1 MTNFIALYRGET
13 VSGAQ
18 IVALSADPDIVRE
31 FTARLLEGCPRP
43 REEPGPPYGDE
54 RRQALRVV
62 RDGHDL
68 HGSP

>member
-13 VSGAQ
+13 VSGAH
-18 IVALSADPDIVRE
+18 IVALSADPEIVRE
-31 FTARLLEGCPRP
+31 FAARLLDSSPRP
-43 REEPGPPYGDE
+43 REQPGPHDGDE

-62 RDGHDL
+62 RDGHDA